1 MAQTKKEEL
10 IVKTNQTLEF
20 ISAHYRI
27 DHFPFCI
34 QLQSYAIVDKRLW
47 FF

>member
-1 MAQTKKEEL
+1 MAQTKKRR
-10 IVKTNQTLEF
+10 INRKKTNQTLEF

-34 QLQSYAIVDKRLW
+34 
-47 FF
+47 